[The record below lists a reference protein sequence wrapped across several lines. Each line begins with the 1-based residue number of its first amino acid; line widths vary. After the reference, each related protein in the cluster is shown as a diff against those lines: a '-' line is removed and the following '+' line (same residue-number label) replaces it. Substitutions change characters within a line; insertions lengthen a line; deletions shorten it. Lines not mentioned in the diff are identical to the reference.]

1 MTKAE
6 VELINAICHHKD
18 FASVL
23 EAGVGDMFVAYKDIW
38 NKLLKH
44 TEKYREVP
52 SIDLLTKDSI
62 DMYEV
67 PVTSGIQ
74 YYIDTMR
81 DQYIANEMKR
91 VINEGATG
99 LKTNG
104 SAKALDEIINGL
116 NVLARK
122 SGVVK
127 DLNITNYEDAIEDF
141 KNRKKQ
147 IDEHGS
153 LGILTGIAPLDRAY
167 PTGMAGGHFIVVIGW
182 SGYGKTAF
190 ATYLACQAWRHAKR
204 PMIVSLEMS
213 AEEMRDRI
221 YTTLGN
227 GEFNH
232 RNITRGDIDVGTFEE
247 WSENNFKHNK
257 DFIVVSSEGFENVT
271 LNTVQAKIDQYK
283 PDLVILDYLQLFDD
297 AQGGGNEVT
306 KIRNISKDS
315 KRLAI
320 RNNIPVIGI
329 TQATQDSKADL
340 NEPPLIEQVAW
351 SKGIQHDAD
360 LAMAAHR
367 VPGQDDMEV
376 VARKNRHGSLFA
388 FELEVDMER
397 GIWREHYG
405 DADSDVIT

>member
-6 VELINAICHHKD
+6 VELINAVCHHKD
-18 FASVL
+18 IGAVFDS
-23 EAGVGDMFVAYKDIW
+23 GVEKMFVAYEDVW
-38 NKLLKH
+38 RKLISH
-44 TEKYREVP
+44 VERYREVP
-52 SIDLLTKDSI
+52 PIDLLTKNTV

-67 PVTSGIQ
+67 PVSMSMQ

-91 VINEGATG
+91 VINEGASG
-99 LKTNG
+99 LRANG

-116 NVLARK
+116 NVLARDT
-122 SGVVK
+122 GVVK
-127 DLNITNYEDAIEDF
+127 DINITNYGDAIDDF
-141 KNRKKQ
+141 KQRKQQ

-167 PTGMAGGHFIVVIGW
+167 PTGLAGGHFVVVIGW
-182 SGYGKTAF
+182 SGFGKTAY
-190 ATYLACQAWRHAKR
+190 ATYLACQAWRNNKR

-221 YTTLGN
+221 YTTLGD
-227 GEFNH
+227 GAFNH
-232 RNITRGDIDVGTFEE
+232 RNITRGDIDIDTFQG
-247 WSENNFKHNK
+247 WSEDKFKASK

-283 PDLVILDYLQLFDD
+283 PDIVILDYLQLFDD

-320 RNNIPVIGI
+320 RNNIPVLGI

-367 VPGQDDMEV
+367 IPGQDMMEV
-376 VARKNRHGSLFA
+376 VARKNRHGALFG
-388 FELEVDMER
+388 FYLEVDMER
-397 GIWREHYG
+397 GVWKESYG
-405 DADSDVIT
+405 DADS